1 MENYPPLENNPF
13 NPLFE
18 VVALKVAKVTEEG
31 YRNRL
36 KIDCSLNFKMA
47 QSLEAIDVD
56 DQGNAVQSVTFAL
69 SIKRAVL
76 SIKFD
81 QEQAPGISIE
91 RIAYLDEN
99 YALGRIDT
107 SIEHV
112 TSRKVELVAKI
123 LGRTPT
129 TDTQLTGDKR
139 KDLGN
144 SSWFKSK
151 RGRGPKTI
159 MGCVSGTFD
168 DIEAHWLI
176 EHNVVNGDGV
186 HQEHISG
193 EIFPIDSLDQ
203 RLYALTTSQMEFSG
217 DQVNVIASVRVKLED
232 INISNVRV
240 FGSNGIEH
248 SKPSG
253 PVVSEKGEKLKLK
266 FVKQRLKQHL
276 VDLGLENSGGVIE
289 VCRAYA

>member
-1 MENYPPLENNPF
+1 MENLPPLENNPF

-18 VVALKVAKVTEEG
+18 VVALKVTKVTEEG
-31 YRNRL
+31 YRNRI

-69 SIKRAVL
+69 SVKRAVL

-81 QEQAPGISIE
+81 QEQAPGLSIE
-91 RIAYLDEN
+91 RIAHLDEN
-99 YALGRIDT
+99 YTLGRIDT

-123 LGRTPT
+123 LERTPT
-129 TDTQLTGDKR
+129 TDTQLTGDEKE
-139 KDLGN
+139 DLGN

-151 RGRGPKTI
+151 RGSGPKTI
-159 MGCVSGTFD
+159 MSCVSGTFD

-176 EHNVVNGDGV
+176 EHNVVNGDGE
-186 HQEHISG
+186 HQQHISG
-193 EIFPIDSLDQ
+193 EIFPIDNLNQ
-203 RLYALTTSQMEFSG
+203 RMYALTTGKTEYSG
-217 DQVNVIASVRVKLED
+217 DHVNVTASVHVKLED
-232 INISNVRV
+232 INVSDIRV
-240 FGSNGIEH
+240 IGSDGREL
-248 SKPSG
+248 SKPIHLTDSD
-253 PVVSEKGEKLKLK
+253 ERTKLKLK
-266 FVKQRLKQHL
+266 FVKQLVKRHL
-276 VDLGLENSGGVIE
+276 GELGLENSGGIIE

>member
-1 MENYPPLENNPF
+1 MENRPLFENNPF

-18 VVALKVAKVTEEG
+18 VDALKLEKVVEEG

-36 KIDCSLNFKMA
+36 KVDCSLNFKMA

-81 QEQAPGISIE
+81 QEQAPGLSIE
-91 RIAYLDEN
+91 RIAHLDEN

-129 TDTQLTGDKR
+129 TDTQLRGD
-139 KDLGN
+139 
-144 SSWFKSK
+144 
-151 RGRGPKTI
+151 
-159 MGCVSGTFD
+159 
-168 DIEAHWLI
+168 
-176 EHNVVNGDGV
+176 
-186 HQEHISG
+186 
-193 EIFPIDSLDQ
+193 
-203 RLYALTTSQMEFSG
+203 
-217 DQVNVIASVRVKLED
+217 
-232 INISNVRV
+232 
-240 FGSNGIEH
+240 
-248 SKPSG
+248 
-253 PVVSEKGEKLKLK
+253 
-266 FVKQRLKQHL
+266 
-276 VDLGLENSGGVIE
+276 
-289 VCRAYA
+289 